1 MAFNHPLAPAL
12 FPAQAGSTAAGEVV
26 MWVGALIVVLIVGA
40 GLIMML
46 RNRALRSADDAST
59 DKGVFDSLRRMH
71 ERGEISDEEF
81 NAARDSIIK
90 RLRTKTSSENVDP
103 PQSGDAKTLKP
114 TKSGGE
120 DPTPESDEPE
130 RVFRA
135 KPGHDLFGR
144 PLPGSGGAGN
154 DGPDA
159 GPAKKPEK

>member
-1 MAFNHPLAPAL
+1 MANAQAPAL
-12 FPAQAGSTAAGEVV
+12 IVAQSGSTAAGDVV
-26 MWVGALIVVLIVGA
+26 LWVGTLILAVIIGA
-40 GLIMML
+40 AMAMFF
-46 RNRALRSADDAST
+46 RSRILSSKDDAST

-81 NAARDSIIK
+81 NAARDSVIK
-90 RLRTKTSSENVDP
+90 RLRTKPSSENPDAP
-103 PQSGDAKTLKP
+103 RSGESKVVEP
-114 TKSGGE
+114 TKARGE